1 MPEIIEFIDSRTIQ
15 TTGGRGTGS
24 RIFHASG
31 YSNASDVFATLGTT
45 VGSVVVPR
53 AGDSHPEFPGLIA
66 RDFTITKVSGHA
78 DLWRIDWQYE
88 VISRGFPDYPD
99 VIPPDVLPNEVSYV
113 ELSSE
118 IRSEFV
124 LAWRLK
130 PDIPAEGTPEPN
142 VDIGGKPIDAAG
154 NPTSVQR
161 RIQELTLTETV
172 NEPNYG
178 VYSTFQFARNSAP
191 FLGAAVGSVLYNGV
205 SVRRTGLNVY
215 QVSHRFTQDS
225 LYHLQQQPLIEF
237 PDTTPKL
244 NAAKEHADQV
254 YFIQPFSDLL
264 DLNGISS
271 NF

>member
-1 MPEIIEFIDSRTIQ
+1 LPEVIEFIDSRTIQ
-15 TTGGRGTGS
+15 TSGGRGTGT

-31 YSNASDVFATLGTT
+31 YSNAADVYALLGTT
-45 VGSVVVPR
+45 VGSVAVPR
-53 AGDSHPEFPGLIA
+53 PGDSHPEFPGLIA
-66 RDFTITKVSGHA
+66 RDFTISKVSGHS

-88 VISRGFPDYPD
+88 VISRNFPDYPD
-99 VIPPDVLPNEVSYV
+99 ITPPEVLPNEISYV
-113 ELSSE
+113 EVSSE

-124 LAWRLK
+124 LAWRLD
-130 PDIPAEGTPEPN
+130 PVIPANGEP
-142 VDIGGKPIDAAG
+142 VPGQDIQGKKIDAAG
-154 NPTSVQR
+154 NPTSIQR

-172 NEPNYG
+172 NTPNYG
-178 VYSTFQFARNSAP
+178 VYSTFQFARNSAF
-191 FLGAAVGSVLYNGV
+191 FLGAAAGTVLYNGV

-237 PDTTPKL
+237 PDGTPKL
-244 NAAKEHADQV
+244 DAAGEHADQV
-254 YFIQPFSDLL
+254 YFIQPFGTLL